1 MRVKLKES
9 KVSNLILPRRG
20 FLVGL
25 ASLLAAPAVVK
36 AEVLMPVK
44 MWRPTPQKIWR
55 PGFVRTRAFE
65 QDFYTCSVE
74 KLIGCE
80 DWALVEL
87 PPNATRPLPGT
98 KPSGRGIDG
107 KHYLIPFKYAAICEA
122 RVPLPKTGDEA

>member
-1 MRVKLKES
+1 
-9 KVSNLILPRRG
+9 VSNLILPRRG
-20 FLVGL
+20 FLIGL

-36 AEVLMPVK
+36 AEVLMPVRVWR
-44 MWRPTPQKIWR
+44 WRPR
-55 PGFVRTRAFE
+55 VVRTRVFG

-98 KPSGRGIDG
+98 KPDGHRIDG
-107 KHYLIPFKYAAICEA
+107 KHYLIPFDYAAIREA
-122 RVPLPKTGDEA
+122 RVPLPKTGDQA